1 MIQINQDFQ
10 VNYINNIDIVLVDHS
25 LIKKDSKKFK

>member
-10 VNYINNIDIVLVDHS
+10 VNNINNIDIGLLDHS
-25 LIKKDSKKFK
+25 LIRKDSKKFK